1 MGIDAQYGLMVIGDD
16 ALSTAQKPHV
26 NPIRLD
32 TPDYI
37 VRTIDLTDDLGDW
50 AEWLTDTDTARSL
63 NARADRLSKDALEA
77 YIASFD
83 GETSYLFG
91 IFEKQ
96 TGRLVGVRAIY
107 IDALQKAFYVNVL
120 IGERDARDK
129 GARTQSRHVVYQ
141 YFFETRG
148 LEVAYANVV
157 ATNEAVLAGMAKRGW
172 LLERTS
178 RKADANGAGAVELH
192 HFRLPRDR
200 WRELQGMHR

>member
-1 MGIDAQYGLMVIGDD
+1 MVIGDD
-16 ALSTAQKPHV
+16 ALITAQKSHSASV
-26 NPIRLD
+26 RLD

-37 VRTIDLTDDLGDW
+37 VRTIDPTDDLGDW
-50 AEWLTDTDTARSL
+50 SEWLTDTDTARSL
-63 NARADRLSKDALEA
+63 NARADKLSGEALEA
-77 YIASFD
+77 YIAGFD
-83 GETSYLFG
+83 ADTSYLFG

-107 IDALQKAFYVNVL
+107 VDTLHKAFYVNVL
-120 IGERDARDK
+120 VGDRGARDK
-129 GARTQSRHVVYQ
+129 GARTQSRHVVYR

-148 LEVAYANVV
+148 LEAAYANVV
-157 ATNEAVLAGMAKRGW
+157 ATNETVLAGMAKRGW

-178 RKADANGAGAVELH
+178 RKAEASGAGIVELR

>member
-1 MGIDAQYGLMVIGDD
+1 MVIGDD
-16 ALSTAQKPHV
+16 VLRTAPKSH
-26 NPIRLD
+26 NAAIRLD
-32 TPDYI
+32 TPDYT
-37 VRTIDLTDDLGDW
+37 VRTIDLTDNLGDW

-63 NARADRLSKDALEA
+63 NARADRLSKDALET

-107 IDALQKAFYVNVL
+107 IDALHKAFYVNVL
-120 IGERDARDK
+120 VGERNARDK
-129 GARTQSRHVVYQ
+129 GARTQSRHVVYR

-157 ATNEAVLAGMAKRGW
+157 ATNETVLASMAKRGW

-178 RKADANGAGAVELH
+178 RKADANGAGMIELH

-200 WRELQGMHR
+200 WRELQGIHR